1 MENKGGETSLI
12 ICGNLVKS
20 ASILE
25 ENTMIVNTP
34 IFCLKGFFL
43 GKLII
48 EVPSFQEVPPLL
60 KSFLLGFWDSIKN
73 VLSLKQRFT
82 NQ

>member
-1 MENKGGETSLI
+1 MGNKGDETSLI

-34 IFCLKGFFL
+34 IFCLVALFFRQT
-43 GKLII
+43 GYRSALIPRSSASPEKFLI
-48 EVPSFQEVPPLL
+48 GLL
-60 KSFLLGFWDSIKN
+60 
-73 VLSLKQRFT
+73 RFH
-82 NQ
+82 